1 MKLPLR
7 PPGLDPTVPQHYFTE
22 RPTSPSRPL
31 LLRFLYRGELLTV
44 ETDQGVFASR
54 GLDPGTA
61 LLIEVLDPA
70 PRDRILDLGCG
81 WGAIGLAAAKA
92 SPEAHVILTDVNQR
106 ALRLA
111 RRNLTRNAVRNA
123 EVRAGSLFAPIAG
136 ERFDLV
142 LTHPPYHVGREM
154 LLQLL
159 DQTPDHLEPQG
170 RLLMVGKGSQGI
182 RYYQTWLRTHW
193 SPGVRVRGR
202 RSGYRV
208 LEARPSAPSRAR

>member
-1 MKLPLR
+1 MRLPLR
-7 PPGLDPTVPQHYFTE
+7 PGGPDPTVSQHYFSE
-22 RPTSPSRPL
+22 RPTSSSRPL

-44 ETDQGVFASR
+44 ETDRGVFASQ

-61 LLIEVLDPA
+61 LLIELLDPA

-92 SPEAHVILTDVNQR
+92 SPEAQVILTDVNQR

-111 RRNLTRNAVRNA
+111 RRNLTRNGVRNA
-123 EVRAGSLFAPIAG
+123 EVRTGSFFAPVAG
-136 ERFDLV
+136 ERFDLI

-159 DQTPDHLEPQG
+159 DQTPGYLEPNG
-170 RLLMVGKGSQGI
+170 RLLLVGKGSQGVL
-182 RYYQTWLRTHW
+182 YYQTWLRDHW

-208 LEARPSAPSRAR
+208 LEARPFQPSRAR